1 MKHSLYT
8 LIIRSLAIS
17 FCYAIFYTISF
28 AAQHG
33 IEGIQVYHKNMHL
46 SEEHKQKLAADIDRY
61 HNADNVWD
69 ELRHEF
75 TLPHYEDNPQ
85 VQEQIRWFMNRP
97 DFLVTSATRA
107 APYLYYILQQARKRH
122 LPVEL
127 VLLPIMESSYN
138 PFAYSPKGAAG
149 IWQMMPGTA
158 SGFGIKQD
166 WWYDGRRDVIT
177 STRAALDYLTYLNN
191 FFDGN
196 WLLAIG
202 AYDTGEGNILSAIRR
217 NIRDGKNTDFWS
229 LPIAQETRIYVPR
242 LLALAI
248 IISHPYEYPIKWPEV
263 RNAPYLA
270 QIDIGGQIDLKHA
283 AEMAGLSLKKLMQF
297 NPGHNRPTTDP
308 NGPFKLVLPIQHVE
322 RFTEN
327 LARSPLR
334 EHIQIVHYKAKSG
347 ETVASIAKRFHISTY
362 ALRKAN
368 PSLIYHVNAGKE
380 LAIPKSKPTPSESIL
395 DTNSPQLASL
405 DREQI
410 KSAFHKRS
418 FKKSFSRSESE
429 VAVENSQGK
438 YELQSGDT
446 LYMARKGDDLKKIAK
461 KFRLNLK
468 TLAVVNHISSSKRIH
483 AGEKLIIPT
492 HYAKEEHSS
501 SYQLENGDTVYKVRH
516 GDNVEKIA
524 QKFNTSPAAI
534 RLANLLTDNT
544 LQEGDQLVIPTHKG

>member
-1 MKHSLYT
+1 
-8 LIIRSLAIS
+8 
-17 FCYAIFYTISF
+17 
-28 AAQHG
+28 
-33 IEGIQVYHKNMHL
+33 MHL
-46 SEEHKQKLAADIDRY
+46 SEEHKQKLAADIYRY
-61 HNADNVWD
+61 HNADNIWD

-85 VQEQIRWFMNRP
+85 VQEQIRWFINRP

-107 APYLYYILQQARKRH
+107 APYLYYILQQVRKRH

-177 STRAALDYLTYLNN
+177 STRAALDYLAYLNN

-196 WLLAIG
+196 WLLSIG

-217 NIRDGKNTDFWS
+217 NIRDGRNTDFWS
-229 LPIAQETRIYVPR
+229 LPIAQETRVYVPR
-242 LLALAI
+242 LLALAV
-248 IISHPYEYPIKWPEV
+248 IISHPDEYPINWPAV

-283 AEMAGLSLKKLMQF
+283 AELAGLSLKKLMQF
-297 NPGHNRPTTDP
+297 NPGHNRSTTDP
-308 NGPFKLVLPIQHVE
+308 KGPFKLVLPIQHVE

-334 EHIQIVHYKAKSG
+334 EHIRFVHYKAKPG
-347 ETVASIAKRFHISTY
+347 ETVASIAKRFNISAG

-368 PSLIYHVNAGKE
+368 PSIAYSIRPGKQ
-380 LAIPKSKPTPSESIL
+380 LTIPQPIPALSETILDSKNTSFASTNTEQIEEKSYKNTFKKHSPSE
-395 DTNSPQLASL
+395 
-405 DREQI
+405 I
-410 KSAFHKRS
+410 KVALEN
-418 FKKSFSRSESE
+418 FK
-429 VAVENSQGK
+429 GK
-438 YELQSGDT
+438 YKLQAGDT
-446 LYMARKGDDLKKIAK
+446 LYMTRKGDDLHKIAK
-461 KFRLNLK
+461 KFHISVSALS
-468 TLAVVNHISSSKRIH
+468 AVNHISGSKRIH
-483 AGEKLIIPT
+483 LGEKIIIPT
-492 HYAKEEHSS
+492 HHAKVAALPPST
-501 SYQLENGDTVYKVRH
+501 YQTESGETVYKVRQ

-524 QKFNTSPAAI
+524 QQFSTSAAAI
-534 RLANLLTDNT
+534 RLANLLTDNN